1 MAGINV
7 KLSGF
12 DQLKQ
17 RLNKGIQNFPKEID
31 AEIQVSAQN
40 MRTGALRDAPG
51 DTGRLRGTIQV
62 AKQSE
67 LNHGVFAQSAY
78 AAFIEFGTKGR
89 YQPIPGYEDVAAEA
103 KGIKGGTWK
112 EFLRNITAWVKRKG
126 LAGTY
131 STGIRKKKGGG
142 FEQGGSKG
150 KRRRNAMNALEDI
163 EVAYVI
169 ARSIWRKGI
178 KPQPF
183 FFKQLEAERPNLLR
197 NIENVLKRI

>member
-12 DQLKQ
+12 EQLKK
-17 RLNKGIQNFPKEID
+17 RLNEGIIKMPKAID
-31 AEIQVSAQN
+31 AELRASAMK
-40 MRTGALRDAPG
+40 MREGALKDAPG

-89 YQPIPGYEDVAAEA
+89 YKPIPGYEDVAAEA
-103 KGIKGGTWK
+103 KGIKGGTWQ

-150 KRRRNAMNALEDI
+150 KRRKNSMNALEDI

-178 KPQPF
+178 KPHPF

-197 NIENVLKRI
+197 NIENVLKAI